1 MRDVI
6 IIGSGLIGAAMGI
19 ALARLGLRVDIID
32 RAPTESRLQAAYDG
46 RTSAVALGST
56 RVLLHIGVWQRIDDS
71 QPIHDIRV
79 CDEGG
84 RFYVHYDHTKAGNEP
99 FGHIVENRLLRQ
111 ALYEA
116 VDEQPTLTVHQ
127 PARVTTIEPEP
138 GHATAT
144 LDTGEQLHASLVLVA
159 DGKYSQTRDMLGI
172 EANIFEYGQTAIVCT
187 IAHSKPHHGLAVEQ
201 FMPAGPFAL
210 LPMTGDRTN
219 IVWTERNAMAQRML
233 ELDDAAFVAEVRRR
247 VGDYLGDISLFGPRH
262 AYPLTLVHARQYTA
276 ERLALIG
283 DAAHGIHPIAGQG
296 ANLGFRDVAVFT
308 ELLHEQAKL
317 GLDLGSTDLLAHYQ
331 QWRRFDTLSMTSVT
345 DALNRLFSNRN
356 PVLRL
361 ARDAG
366 LGMVERMP
374 TTKRFLMHHA
384 MGLVGDLPAMMQE
397 RASYAA

>member
-6 IIGSGLIGAAMGI
+6 VIGSGLIGAAMAI
-19 ALARLGLRVDIID
+19 ALARLGLRVDVID
-32 RAPTESRLQAAYDG
+32 RAPTESRLQAHYDG
-46 RTSAVALGST
+46 RTSAVALGSM
-56 RVLLHIGVWQRIDDS
+56 RVLSHIGVWQRVGDS
-71 QPIHDIRV
+71 QPIQDIRV

-116 VDEQPTLTVHQ
+116 MDEQATITVHQ
-127 PARVTTIEPEP
+127 PARVQTIEPDS
-138 GHATAT
+138 GAVTAT
-144 LDTGEQLHASLVLVA
+144 LDNGDALRASLVLVA

-172 EANIFEYGQTAIVCT
+172 DANVFEYGQTAIVCT

-219 IVWTERNAMAQRML
+219 IVWTERNAMAARML
-233 ELDDAAFVAEVRRR
+233 ELDDAAFLEEVRRR
-247 VGDYLGDISLFGPRH
+247 VGDYLGKISLYGPRYS
-262 AYPLTLVHARQYTA
+262 YPLTLVHARQYA
-276 ERLALIG
+276 AQRLALIG

-308 ELLHEQAKL
+308 ELLQQQARL
-317 GLDLGSTDLLAHYQ
+317 GLDIGAADVLAHYQ

-345 DALNRLFSNRN
+345 DALNRLFSNSN

-366 LGMVERMP
+366 LGMVEHMP

-384 MGLVGDLPAMMQE
+384 MGLVGDLPAMMQDPHTQ
-397 RASYAA
+397 AA